1 MHKDPEFAEFHGR
14 DRPGRIVALDIG
26 TKRCGV
32 AISDELRITVR
43 PLCTFARTN
52 WKQLLLDTSAIIADY
67 DAAALVLGLPLEND
81 GSDSALAADVR
92 DLARKFS
99 LSLTIPVLLQDEA
112 YTTYEARARI
122 WHHDA
127 PGDRDSVAAT
137 VILEDLID
145 RLELSLDGR
154 REHYG

>member
-1 MHKDPEFAEFHGR
+1 MHKDHEFADFPGR

-43 PLCTFARTN
+43 PLVSLARSN
-52 WKQLLLDTSAIIADY
+52 WKRLLNDISAIIADF
-67 DAAALVLGLPLEND
+67 DAAALVLGLPFEND
-81 GSDSALAADVR
+81 GSDSAMTADVR

-99 LSLTIPVLLQDEA
+99 LSLSIPVLLQNEA
-112 YTTYEARARI
+112 YTTYEARGRI
-122 WHHDA
+122 WHLDA
-127 PGDRDSVAAT
+127 PGDRDSVAAA

-145 RLELSLDGR
+145 RLDLSLAGG
-154 REHYG
+154 REHDG